1 VRLITELERTSM
13 ANESWKI
20 EGEYFESCNCELLCP
35 CLLSQAKVR
44 PTEGHCD
51 VVLAFHINRGS
62 YGKTDLSGLN
72 AVQAFTT
79 PGPMAQGGGTGGVYV
94 DGRANAEQRA
104 ALEAI
109 FAGQAGG
116 PPSLLAPMIAHRLP
130 TKTAQIEFSAS
141 GDTRKLSIAGI
152 TEVTVQAVAGRDGK
166 AVWLDNVTHPYSA
179 RLAAARGTASRYKDH
194 SLSFDNS
201 GRNGHFS
208 PINWTNA

>member
-1 VRLITELERTSM
+1 M
-13 ANESWKI
+13 ANEGWRI

-35 CLLSQAKVR
+35 RLLTQAKAS

-130 TKTAQIEFSAS
+130 TKTAQIEIRAS
-141 GDTRKLSIAGI
+141 DDTRKLSIAGI

-166 AVWLDNVTHPYSA
+166 AVWLRNTTAPHSA
-179 RLAAARGTASRYKDH
+179 RLAAARGTAR
-194 SLSFDNS
+194 
-201 GRNGHFS
+201 R
-208 PINWTNA
+208 